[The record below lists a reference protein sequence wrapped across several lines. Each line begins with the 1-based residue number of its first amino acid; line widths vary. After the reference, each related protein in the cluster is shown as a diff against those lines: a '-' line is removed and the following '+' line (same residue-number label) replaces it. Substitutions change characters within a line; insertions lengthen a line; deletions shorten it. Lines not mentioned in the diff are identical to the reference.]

1 MDSAARA
8 CDVLGR
14 RWRMVDTTDQ
24 ESLTGLLARAA
35 ELVEADLARWCV
47 GPDTPARLAEA
58 MRYCALGGGKRLR
71 PALVYMSAEAV
82 GGDRE
87 GEAVRRC
94 AVAVE
99 LVHGYSMVHDD
110 LPAMDDDT
118 LRRGRATAH
127 VKFGEAMA
135 ILAGD
140 ALLTRAFAVLAAQDG
155 PQAGPLAAELARGAG
170 PAGMI
175 AGQVADMGLCR
186 VPPGLDGLRYIHQR
200 KTGALIRAAVR
211 MGAICA
217 RAEPAQLEAVSN
229 YADALGMT
237 YQVIDDVLDVVGS
250 VEDLG
255 KTPGKD
261 EAAGKR
267 TYVAELG
274 IDGARALAAELVE
287 EAAAALAPLG
297 DRAGDL
303 VQLAHL
309 LAGRT
314 R

>member
-1 MDSAARA
+1 
-8 CDVLGR
+8 
-14 RWRMVDTTDQ
+14 MVDTTDQ

-47 GPDTPARLAEA
+47 GPDTPGQLAEA
-58 MRYCALGGGKRLR
+58 MRYCVLGGGKRLR
-71 PALVYMSAEAV
+71 PALVYMSSEAV

-87 GEAVRRC
+87 DEAVRRS

-118 LRRGRATAH
+118 LRRGRPTAH

-140 ALLTRAFAVLAAQDG
+140 ALLTRAFAVLASPEC

-170 PAGMI
+170 PTGMI
-175 AGQVADMGLCR
+175 AGQVADMGLCP

-217 RAEPAQLEAVSN
+217 RAEPPQLEAVSN

-287 EAAAALAPLG
+287 EATAALAPLG
-297 DRAGDL
+297 DRGGDL
-303 VQLAHL
+303 VQLARL

-314 R
+314 H